1 MFDLAT
7 IVAMNAPKVRPL
19 AYPEV
24 TADSIR
30 AGQTA
35 TYRIHTEDKNRP
47 TIYQLAGNRFD
58 GFTVTYG
65 TGFYK
70 GESEHT
76 LVLEIITSDT
86 VSVYLLAEEIRTA
99 NGQESVL
106 VNRLE
111 SSTLSVERGGLISL

>member
-7 IVAMNAPKVRPL
+7 IVAMNAPKL
-19 AYPEV
+19 
-24 TADSIR
+24 TALPKPKVMP
-30 AGQTA
+30 TA

-47 TIYQLAGNRFD
+47 TIYKLAGNRFD

-111 SSTLSVERGGLISL
+111 SSALSVERGGLISL